1 VKFRIDRDALADA
14 VAWTARTL
22 PVRPPVPVLAGMLI
36 DAGPRPGDDHQL
48 TLSAFD
54 YEVSA
59 QVSTDVD
66 VEEAGKALVSGRLIA
81 EICRSLPPHPVELTT
96 DGSKVMLTC
105 GSAKFTLLTMPV
117 EDYPSLPEMPPAA
130 GAVGSDEFAAA
141 VGQVAIAAGRD
152 DTIPM
157 LTGVR
162 VEIEGETVTLAST
175 DRYRLAVRELHW
187 KPERPDFS
195 AIALVPAKTL
205 ADTAKSLTAGAEVSI
220 ALAGA
225 GGSGE
230 GMIGFSG
237 GGRRTTSRLLD
248 GDFVKYRSL
257 LPSEYAGLAEVQCG
271 QFVEAVKRV
280 SLVAERNTPVRLSFR
295 QGEVVLEAGTGDE
308 AQAVEALEATLEGDD
323 INIAF
328 NPGFLLDGLTAID
341 SDVARLSFTTPTKPA
356 VLTGKPADDGAT
368 PNYRYLIMPVRL
380 SG

>member
-36 DAGPRPGDDHQL
+36 DAGPGPGDDHQL
-48 TLSAFD
+48 SLSAFD

-96 DGSKVMLTC
+96 DGSKVMLSC

-130 GAVGSDEFAAA
+130 GSVGSDEFAAA
-141 VGQVAIAAGRD
+141 VGQVAVAAGRD

-205 ADTAKSLTAGAEVSI
+205 ADTAKSLTTGAEVSI
-220 ALAGA
+220 ALSGT
-225 GGSGE
+225 GGTGE

-257 LPSEYAGLAEVQCG
+257 LPSEYAGLAEIQCG
-271 QFVEAVKRV
+271 PFVEAVKRV

-356 VLTGKPADDGAT
+356 VLTGKPADDGGT

>member
-36 DAGPRPGDDHQL
+36 DAGPGPGDDHRL

-66 VEEAGKALVSGRLIA
+66 VEEPGKALVSGRLIA

-96 DGSKVMLTC
+96 DGSKVMLSC

-130 GAVGSDEFAAA
+130 GSVGSDEFAAA

-220 ALAGA
+220 ALGGT

-271 QFVEAVKRV
+271 PFVEAVKRV

-341 SDVARLSFTTPTKPA
+341 SDTARLSFTTPTKPA

>member
-22 PVRPPVPVLAGMLI
+22 PVRPPVPVLAGMHI
-36 DAGPRPGDDHQL
+36 DAADRL

-59 QVSTDVD
+59 QVTTDID
-66 VEEAGKALVSGRLIA
+66 VEEPGTALVSGRLLS

-96 DGSKVMLTC
+96 DGAKVMLTC

-117 EDYPSLPEMPPAA
+117 EDYPSLPAMPPDA
-130 GAVGSDEFAAA
+130 GSVGSDEFAAA
-141 VGQVAIAAGRD
+141 VSQVAIAAGRD

-187 KPERPDFS
+187 KPERPDLS
-195 AIALVPAKTL
+195 AVALVPAKTL
-205 ADTAKSLTAGAEVSI
+205 ADTAKSLTSGAEVSI
-220 ALAGA
+220 AL
-225 GGSGE
+225 GGTGGTGE
-230 GMIGFSG
+230 GMIGFEG

-257 LPSEYAGLAEVQCG
+257 LPSEYAGNAEVQTSG
-271 QFVEAVKRV
+271 FIEAVKRV

-323 INIAF
+323 IDIAF
-328 NPGFLLDGLTAID
+328 NPGFLLDGLAAIG
-341 SDVARLSFTTPTKPA
+341 SDIARLSFTTPTKPA
-356 VLTGKPADDGAT
+356 VLTGKPPADGAN

-380 SG
+380 SS

>member
-1 VKFRIDRDALADA
+1 MKFRIDRDALADA

-22 PVRPPVPVLAGMLI
+22 PVRPPVPVLAGMHIEASDRLK
-36 DAGPRPGDDHQL
+36 
-48 TLSAFD
+48 LSAFD

-59 QVSTDVD
+59 QVSTDID
-66 VEEAGKALVSGRLIA
+66 VEEPGTALVSGRLLA
-81 EICRSLPPHPVELTT
+81 EISRSLPPHPVEVTT
-96 DGSKVMLTC
+96 DGAKVMLRC

-117 EDYPSLPEMPPAA
+117 EDYPTLPEMPPAA

-141 VGQVAIAAGRD
+141 VAQVAIAAGKD

-195 AIALVPAKTL
+195 AVALVPAKTL

-220 ALAGA
+220 ALAGTDA
-225 GGSGE
+225 GSAGE
-230 GMIGFSG
+230 GMIGFEG

-257 LPSEYAGLAEVQCG
+257 LPSEYAGLAEIQTG
-271 QFVEAVKRV
+271 SFIEAVKRV
-280 SLVAERNTPVRLSFR
+280 SLVAERNTPVRLSFS

-323 INIAF
+323 IDIAF
-328 NPGFLLDGLTAID
+328 NPGFLLDGLSAIG
-341 SDVARLSFTTPTKPA
+341 SDTARLSFTTPTKPA
-356 VLTGKPADDGAT
+356 VLTGKPPQDGEN

>member
-22 PVRPPVPVLAGMLI
+22 PVRPPVAVLAGMHIEATDRLK
-36 DAGPRPGDDHQL
+36 
-48 TLSAFD
+48 LSAFD

-59 QVSTDVD
+59 QVATDID
-66 VEEAGKALVSGRLIA
+66 VEEPGSALVSGRLLA
-81 EICRSLPPHPVELTT
+81 EISRSLPPHPVEVTT
-96 DGSKVMLTC
+96 DGAKVMLRC

-117 EDYPSLPEMPPAA
+117 EDYPTLPEMPPAA
-130 GAVGSDEFAAA
+130 GSVGSDEFAAA
-141 VGQVAIAAGRD
+141 VNQVAIAAGKD

-157 LTGVR
+157 LTGV
-162 VEIEGETVTLAST
+162 
-175 DRYRLAVRELHW
+175 HW
-187 KPERPDFS
+187 KPDRPDF
-195 AIALVPAKTL
+195 AAVALVPARTL
-205 ADTAKSLTAGAEVSI
+205 ADTAKSLTTGAEVSI
-220 ALAGA
+220 ALGGAGA
-225 GGSGE
+225 AGE
-230 GMIGFSG
+230 GMIGFEG

-257 LPSEYAGLAEVQCG
+257 LPSEYAGLAEIPTG
-271 QFVEAVKRV
+271 PFIEAVKRV
-280 SLVAERNTPVRLSFR
+280 SLVAERNTPVRLSFS

-323 INIAF
+323 IDIAF
-328 NPGFLLDGLTAID
+328 NPGFLLDGLAAIG

-356 VLTGKPADDGAT
+356 VLTGKPPQDGEN

>member
-1 VKFRIDRDALADA
+1 VKFRIDRDTLADA

-22 PVRPPVPVLAGMLI
+22 PVRPPVPVLAGMHI
-36 DAGPRPGDDHQL
+36 VAGGEEHPDGLR
-48 TLSAFD
+48 LSAFD

-59 QVSTDVD
+59 QVTTDID
-66 VEEAGKALVSGRLIA
+66 VEEPGTALVSGRLLA
-81 EICRSLPPHPVELTT
+81 EISRSLPAHPVEVTT
-96 DGSKVMLTC
+96 DGAKVMVTC
-105 GSAKFTLLTMPV
+105 GSARFTLLTMPV
-117 EDYPSLPEMPPAA
+117 EDYPSLPAMPPAA
-130 GAVGSDEFAAA
+130 GSVGSDEFAAA

-187 KPERPDFS
+187 KPEHPDFS
-195 AIALVPAKTL
+195 AVALVPAKTL
-205 ADTAKSLTAGAEVSI
+205 ADTAKSLTSGAEVSI
-220 ALAGA
+220 ALG
-225 GGSGE
+225 GE
-230 GMIGFSG
+230 GMIGFAG
-237 GGRRTTSRLLD
+237 GGHRTTSRLLD

-257 LPSEYAGLAEVQCG
+257 LPSEYAGLAEVQTSA
-271 QFVEAVKRV
+271 FIEAVKRV
-280 SLVAERNTPVRLSFR
+280 SLVAERNTPVRLSFS

-308 AQAVEALEATLEGDD
+308 AQAVEALEATLEGED

-328 NPGFLLDGLTAID
+328 NPGFLLDGLSAIG
-341 SDVARLSFTTPTKPA
+341 SDIARLSFTTPTKPA
-356 VLTGKPADDGAT
+356 VLTGKPPEEGAN

>member
-22 PVRPPVPVLAGMLI
+22 PVRPPVPVLAGMHI
-36 DAGPRPGDDHQL
+36 IAGGAEHDDRL
-48 TLSAFD
+48 LLSAFD

-59 QVSTDVD
+59 QVTTDID
-66 VEEAGKALVSGRLIA
+66 VEEPGTALVSGRLLA
-81 EICRSLPPHPVELTT
+81 EISRSLPVHPVEVTT
-96 DGSKVMLTC
+96 DGAKVMLTC

-130 GAVGSDEFAAA
+130 GSVGSDEFAAA
-141 VGQVAIAAGRD
+141 VSQVAIAAGRD

-187 KPERPDFS
+187 KPEHPDFS
-195 AIALVPAKTL
+195 AVALVPGKTL
-205 ADTAKSLTAGAEVSI
+205 ADTAKSLTSGAEVAI
-220 ALAGA
+220 ALVGGA
-225 GGSGE
+225 GE
-230 GMIGFSG
+230 GMIGFTG
-237 GGRRTTSRLLD
+237 GGHRTTSRLLD

-257 LPSEYAGLAEVQCG
+257 FPSEYAGLAEVQTAP
-271 QFVEAVKRV
+271 FTEAVKRV
-280 SLVAERNTPVRLSFR
+280 SLVAERNTPVRLSFS

-308 AQAVEALEATLEGDD
+308 AQAVEALEATLEGED
-323 INIAF
+323 INLAF
-328 NPGFLLDGLTAID
+328 NPGFLLDGLSAIG
-341 SDVARLSFTTPTKPA
+341 SDTARLSFTTPTKPA
-356 VLTGKPADDGAT
+356 VLTGKPPEEGAT

>member
-1 VKFRIDRDALADA
+1 MKFRIDRDALADA

-36 DAGPRPGDDHQL
+36 DASDDHL

-59 QVSTDVD
+59 QVTTDID
-66 VEEAGKALVSGRLIA
+66 VEEAGKALVSGRLIS

-96 DGSKVMLTC
+96 DGSKVMLSC

-130 GAVGSDEFAAA
+130 GSVGSDEFAAA

-175 DRYRLAVRELHW
+175 DRYRLAVRELQW

-195 AIALVPAKTL
+195 AIALVPARTL
-205 ADTAKSLTAGAEVSI
+205 ADTAKSLTSGAEVSI
-220 ALAGA
+220 ALGGAGA

-230 GMIGFSG
+230 GMIGFAG
-237 GGRRTTSRLLD
+237 GGHRTTSRLLD

-257 LPSEYAGLAEVQCG
+257 LPSEYAGRAEVQTAP
-271 QFVEAVKRV
+271 FIEAVKRV
-280 SLVAERNTPVRLSFR
+280 ALVAERNTPVRLSFR

-308 AQAVEALEATLEGDD
+308 AQAVEALEATLEGED

-328 NPGFLLDGLTAID
+328 NPGYLLDGLTAID

-356 VLTGKPADDGAT
+356 VLTGKPTDDGVT

>member
-1 VKFRIDRDALADA
+1 MKFRIDRDALADA

-22 PVRPPVPVLAGMLI
+22 PVRPPVPVLAGMHIEASDRLK
-36 DAGPRPGDDHQL
+36 
-48 TLSAFD
+48 LSAFD

-59 QVSTDVD
+59 QVSTDID
-66 VEEAGKALVSGRLIA
+66 TEEPGSALVSGRLLA
-81 EICRSLPPHPVELTT
+81 EICRSLPPHPVEVTT
-96 DGSKVMLTC
+96 DGAKVMLRC

-117 EDYPSLPEMPPAA
+117 EDYPTLPAMPPAA
-130 GAVGSDEFAAA
+130 GSVGSDEFAAA
-141 VGQVAIAAGRD
+141 VSQVAIAAGRD

-195 AIALVPAKTL
+195 AVALVPAKTL

-220 ALAGA
+220 ALGGA
-225 GGSGE
+225 EGGAGE
-230 GMIGFSG
+230 GMIGFEG

-257 LPSEYAGLAEVQCG
+257 LPSEYAGLAEIATAP
-271 QFVEAVKRV
+271 FIEAVKRV

-308 AQAVEALEATLEGDD
+308 AQAVEALEATLEGED
-323 INIAF
+323 IDIAF
-328 NPGFLLDGLTAID
+328 NHGFLLDGLSAIG

-356 VLTGKPADDGAT
+356 VLTGKPPAEGEN

>member
-1 VKFRIDRDALADA
+1 MKFRIDRDALADA

-22 PVRPPVPVLAGMLI
+22 PVRPPVPVLAGMHI
-36 DAGPRPGDDHQL
+36 VAGGGEHSDRL
-48 TLSAFD
+48 KLSAFD

-59 QVSTDVD
+59 QVSTDID
-66 VEEAGKALVSGRLIA
+66 VEEAGTALVSGRLLA
-81 EICRSLPPHPVELTT
+81 EISRSLPPHPVEVTT
-96 DGSKVMLTC
+96 DGAKVMLRC

-117 EDYPSLPEMPPAA
+117 EDYPTLPEMPPAA

-141 VGQVAIAAGRD
+141 VAQVAIAAGKD

-195 AIALVPAKTL
+195 AVALVPAKTL
-205 ADTAKSLTAGAEVSI
+205 ADTAKSLTSGAEVSI
-220 ALAGA
+220 AL
-225 GGSGE
+225 GGTGGTGE
-230 GMIGFSG
+230 GMIGFEG

-257 LPSEYAGLAEVQCG
+257 LPSEYAGLAEIQTAP
-271 QFVEAVKRV
+271 FIEAVKRV
-280 SLVAERNTPVRLSFR
+280 SLVAERNTPVRLSFS

-308 AQAVEALEATLEGDD
+308 AQAVEALEATLEGED
-323 INIAF
+323 IDIAF
-328 NPGFLLDGLTAID
+328 NPGFLLDGLSAIG

-356 VLTGKPADDGAT
+356 VLTGKRPQEGEN

>member
-1 VKFRIDRDALADA
+1 MKFRIDRDALAEA

-22 PVRPPVPVLAGMLI
+22 PVRPPVPVLAGMHLV
-36 DAGPRPGDDHQL
+36 AEGDRL
-48 TLSAFD
+48 KLSAFD

-59 QVSTDVD
+59 QVSTDID
-66 VEEAGKALVSGRLIA
+66 VEDAGTALVSGRLLA
-81 EICRSLPPHPVELTT
+81 EISRSLPPHPVEVTT
-96 DGSKVMLTC
+96 DGAKVMLRC

-117 EDYPSLPEMPPAA
+117 EDYPTLPEMPPAA
-130 GAVGSDEFAAA
+130 GSVGSDEFAAA
-141 VGQVAIAAGRD
+141 VNQVAVAAGRD

-162 VEIEGETVTLAST
+162 VEIEGETVTLAAT

-195 AIALVPAKTL
+195 AVALVPAKTL

-220 ALAGA
+220 ALGGA
-225 GGSGE
+225 GGTGE
-230 GMIGFSG
+230 GMIGFEG

-257 LPSEYAGLAEVQCG
+257 LPSEYAGLAEIQTG
-271 QFVEAVKRV
+271 PFIEAVKRV
-280 SLVAERNTPVRLSFR
+280 SLVAERNTPVRLSFS

-308 AQAVEALEATLEGDD
+308 AQAVEALEATLEGED
-323 INIAF
+323 IDIAF
-328 NPGFLLDGLTAID
+328 NPGFLLDGLSNIG
-341 SDVARLSFTTPTKPA
+341 SDIARLSFTTPTKPA
-356 VLTGKPADDGAT
+356 VLTGKPPEEGVN

>member
-1 VKFRIDRDALADA
+1 MKFRIDRDALADA

-22 PVRPPVPVLAGMLI
+22 PVRPPVAVLAGMHLEVT
-36 DAGPRPGDDHQL
+36 DRL
-48 TLSAFD
+48 KLSAFD

-59 QVSTDVD
+59 QVSTDID
-66 VEEAGKALVSGRLIA
+66 VEEPGSALVSGRLLA
-81 EICRSLPPHPVELTT
+81 EISRSLPPHPVEVTT
-96 DGSKVMLTC
+96 DGAKVMLRC

-117 EDYPSLPEMPPAA
+117 EDYPTLPEMPPAA
-130 GAVGSDEFAAA
+130 GSVGSDEFAAA
-141 VGQVAIAAGRD
+141 VNQVAVAAGKD

-162 VEIEGETVTLAST
+162 VEIEGETVTLAAT
-175 DRYRLAVRELHW
+175 DRYRLAVREMHW
-187 KPERPDFS
+187 KPDRPDFS
-195 AIALVPAKTL
+195 AVALVPAKTL

-220 ALAGA
+220 ALGGTGA
-225 GGSGE
+225 GGAGE
-230 GMIGFSG
+230 GMIGFEG

-257 LPSEYAGLAEVQCG
+257 LPSEYAGLAEIQTSP
-271 QFVEAVKRV
+271 FIEAVKRV

-308 AQAVEALEATLEGDD
+308 AQAVEALEATLEGED
-323 INIAF
+323 IDIAF
-328 NPGFLLDGLTAID
+328 NPGFLLDGLAAIG

-356 VLTGKPADDGAT
+356 VLTGKPPQDGEN

>member
-1 VKFRIDRDALADA
+1 MKFRIDRDALADA

-22 PVRPPVPVLAGMLI
+22 PVRPPVAVLAGMHLEVT
-36 DAGPRPGDDHQL
+36 DRL
-48 TLSAFD
+48 KLSAFD

-59 QVSTDVD
+59 QVSTDID
-66 VEEAGKALVSGRLIA
+66 VEEPGSALVSGRLLA
-81 EICRSLPPHPVELTT
+81 EISRSLPPHPVEVTT
-96 DGSKVMLTC
+96 DGAKVMLRC

-117 EDYPSLPEMPPAA
+117 EDYPTLPEMPPAA
-130 GAVGSDEFAAA
+130 GSVGSDEFAAA
-141 VGQVAIAAGRD
+141 VNQVAVAAGKD

-162 VEIEGETVTLAST
+162 VEIEGETVTLAAT
-175 DRYRLAVRELHW
+175 DRYRLAVREMHW
-187 KPERPDFS
+187 KPDRPDF
-195 AIALVPAKTL
+195 AAVALVPAKTL

-220 ALAGA
+220 ALGGTGGGGA
-225 GGSGE
+225 GE
-230 GMIGFSG
+230 GMIGFEG

-257 LPSEYAGLAEVQCG
+257 LPSEYAGLAEIQTSP
-271 QFVEAVKRV
+271 FIEAVKRV
-280 SLVAERNTPVRLSFR
+280 SLVAERNTPVRLSFS

-308 AQAVEALEATLEGDD
+308 AQAVEALEATLEGED
-323 INIAF
+323 IDIAF
-328 NPGFLLDGLTAID
+328 NPGFLLDGLAAIG

-356 VLTGKPADDGAT
+356 VLTGKPPQDGEN

>member
-1 VKFRIDRDALADA
+1 MKFRIDRDALADA

-22 PVRPPVPVLAGMLI
+22 PVRPPVPVLAGMHLEAS
-36 DAGPRPGDDHQL
+36 DRL
-48 TLSAFD
+48 KLSAFD

-59 QVSTDVD
+59 QVSADIDT
-66 VEEAGKALVSGRLIA
+66 EEPGSALVSGRLLA
-81 EICRSLPPHPVELTT
+81 EISRSLPPHPVEVTT
-96 DGSKVMLTC
+96 DGAKVMLRC

-117 EDYPSLPEMPPAA
+117 EDYPTLPEMPPAA
-130 GAVGSDEFAAA
+130 GSVGSDEFAAA
-141 VGQVAIAAGRD
+141 VAQVAIAAGRD

-187 KPERPDFS
+187 KPERPDFT
-195 AIALVPAKTL
+195 AVALVPAKTL

-220 ALAGA
+220 ALAAQGGGA
-225 GGSGE
+225 GE
-230 GMIGFSG
+230 GMIGFAG

-257 LPSEYAGLAEVQCG
+257 LPSEYAGLADVQTG
-271 QFVEAVKRV
+271 AFIEAVKRV

-295 QGEVVLEAGTGDE
+295 KGEVVLEAGTGDE
-308 AQAVEALEATLEGDD
+308 AQAVEALEAELEGDD
-323 INIAF
+323 IDIAF
-328 NPGFLLDGLTAID
+328 NPGFLLDGLSAIG
-341 SDVARLSFTTPTKPA
+341 SDTARLSFTTPTKPA
-356 VLTGKPADDGAT
+356 VLTGKPPQEGEN

>member
-1 VKFRIDRDALADA
+1 MKFRIDRDALADA

-22 PVRPPVPVLAGMLI
+22 PVRPPVPVLAGMHIEASDRLK
-36 DAGPRPGDDHQL
+36 
-48 TLSAFD
+48 LSAFD

-59 QVSTDVD
+59 QVSTDID
-66 VEEAGKALVSGRLIA
+66 TEEPGTALVSGRLLA
-81 EICRSLPPHPVELTT
+81 EICRSLPPHPVEVTT
-96 DGSKVMLTC
+96 DGAKVMLRC

-117 EDYPSLPEMPPAA
+117 EDYPTLPAMPPAA
-130 GAVGSDEFAAA
+130 GSVGSDEFAAA
-141 VGQVAIAAGRD
+141 VSQVAIAAGRD

-195 AIALVPAKTL
+195 AVALVPAKTL

-220 ALAGA
+220 AL
-225 GGSGE
+225 GGSEGGAGE
-230 GMIGFSG
+230 GMIGFEG

-257 LPSEYAGLAEVQCG
+257 LPSEYAGNAEVSTAS
-271 QFVEAVKRV
+271 FIEAVKRV

-308 AQAVEALEATLEGDD
+308 AQAVEALEATLEGED
-323 INIAF
+323 IDIAF
-328 NPGFLLDGLTAID
+328 NHGFLLDGLSAIG

-356 VLTGKPADDGAT
+356 VLTGKPPQDGEN